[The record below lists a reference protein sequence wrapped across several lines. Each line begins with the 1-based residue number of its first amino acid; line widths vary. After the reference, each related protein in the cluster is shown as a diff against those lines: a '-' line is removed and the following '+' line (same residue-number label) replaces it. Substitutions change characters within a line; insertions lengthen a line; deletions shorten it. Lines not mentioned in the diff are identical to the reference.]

1 MLQQLI
7 PRQQLL
13 QQRRLTSPSLAASAF
28 AASAFAASAF
38 AASAFARFAMS
49 SIKIDRLRPLES
61 NESPYVRPLRLFYRQ
76 VCPLAVEC
84 SSPHLGSR
92 FLLQDGKERTWDCIK
107 VHDSVS
113 ILLFNVDRG
122 VLIFVKQFRPAV
134 LLASSLDVG
143 DKGTVLRET
152 SVSGYTLEL
161 CAGIMDK
168 DGKSVLQERR

>member
-13 QQRRLTSPSLAASAF
+13 QQRRLTSPSL
-28 AASAFAASAF
+28 AASAF

-76 VCPLAVEC
+76 VRPLAVEC